1 VADAT
6 GASQFSDTSTSLVA
20 EPLLLAG
27 AATVRSLVR
36 VTTQSGHANW
46 SPTVDSTTG
55 VKPAPLIALFASLY
69 FCPVTSGDVAATA
82 TPLHAK
88 TSAAPGSGGGA
99 DPQDRTYAPHQ
110 ACALTGGTATVV
122 AGTDPGV
129 VRVAVAPIVIAEVAG
144 WT

>member
-1 VADAT
+1 M
-6 GASQFSDTSTSLVA
+6 Q
-20 EPLLLAG
+20 
-27 AATVRSLVR
+27 
-36 VTTQSGHANW
+36 VT
-46 SPTVDSTTG
+46 DSTTG
-55 VKPAPLIALFASLY
+55 VKPAPLIATLRVAVLLSRHIWGRSGHGHTASRQNQR
-69 FCPVTSGDVAATA
+69 CT
-82 TPLHAK
+82 
-88 TSAAPGSGGGA
+88 GSGGGA